1 MLLMT
6 IKEYAESRNVS
17 AKRLRALIA
26 AGKIAA
32 GRESPKSKWLL
43 NVSKVDAYFEELT
56 MPKARVATY
65 IPNKD
70 FRAGLKAR
78 LAECKL
84 QAARSS

>member
-17 AKRLRALIA
+17 AKKLRALIA

-56 MPKARVATY
+56 TPKLRVTAY
-65 IPNKD
+65 VPNKD
-70 FRAGLKAR
+70 FKAGIKAR

-84 QAARSS
+84 QAAR

>member
-17 AKRLRALIA
+17 MKKLRALIA

-32 GRESPKSKWLL
+32 GRDKPRSKWLL

-56 MPKARVATY
+56 TPKSRVTAYT
-65 IPNKD
+65 PNKD
-70 FRAGLKAR
+70 FRAGIKAR

-84 QAARSS
+84 QAAR